1 MMWKVEGVI
10 LSYSFLSVSRLG
22 ILTAWFAGA
31 PLLSQW
37 QVFSGVLLYVSPVK
51 RMGGEST

>member
-1 MMWKVEGVI
+1 MWKVEGVI